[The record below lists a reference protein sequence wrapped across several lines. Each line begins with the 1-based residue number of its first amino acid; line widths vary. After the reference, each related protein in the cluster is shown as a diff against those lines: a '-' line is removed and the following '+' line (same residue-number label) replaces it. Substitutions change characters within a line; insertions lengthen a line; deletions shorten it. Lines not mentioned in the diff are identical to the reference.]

1 MIGERT
7 FFLTGTPLQA
17 RVASGDDVF
26 GPLIRKYLLNNQ
38 HRVTVEMLPDNKL
51 GAQKEQ
57 EEKEKLLNYRQ
68 TLSEEQ
74 VEDVI
79 KKTQE
84 LKERQVPTGPDL
96 SGSHIADPARNVLDQ
111 ESLELVH
118 NFQGGGN
125 SR

>member
-1 MIGERT
+1 M
-7 FFLTGTPLQA
+7 QA
-17 RVASGDDVF
+17 RVASGEDVF

-84 LKERQVPTGPDL
+84 LKERQVPTGLDL
-96 SGSHIADPARNVLDQ
+96 SWSHIAEPALNVLD
-111 ESLELVH
+111 
-118 NFQGGGN
+118 
-125 SR
+125 

>member
-1 MIGERT
+1 
-7 FFLTGTPLQA
+7 
-17 RVASGDDVF
+17 
-26 GPLIRKYLLNNQ
+26 
-38 HRVTVEMLPDNKL
+38 MLPDNKL

-84 LKERQVPTGPDL
+84 LKERQVPTGLDL
-96 SGSHIADPARNVLDQ
+96 SCSHIADPACNVLDQ
-111 ESLELVH
+111 ESSELVH
-118 NFQGGGN
+118 NFQGGED